1 MISQVACPDPSV
13 DTIHGIPAD
22 FSFSLLFSVF
32 LLAAWL
38 ATVAES
44 VPHLLMGFSFVLLSA
59 YFFLESLSRQ
69 PLYVCV
75 RLCVC
80 VCRFL
85 FLYLSLSFKP
95 FIPWIWHLVG
105 VLFNK
110 NTNSIVLPLMLR
122 HHRVGLTHSKTKLT
136 YAQRYPISCLIKIPK
151 DARFSGINGWAHQ
164 NLRF

>member
-13 DTIHGIPAD
+13 DTIHGIPAN

-80 VCRFL
+80 VCVAFSFSISRSLSSPLFPESGILLASYSTKIQIASSYLWCFVITGSGLHTRKLNWLMLKGIL
-85 FLYLSLSFKP
+85 FL
-95 FIPWIWHLVG
+95 V
-105 VLFNK
+105 
-110 NTNSIVLPLMLR
+110 
-122 HHRVGLTHSKTKLT
+122 
-136 YAQRYPISCLIKIPK
+136 
-151 DARFSGINGWAHQ
+151 
-164 NLRF
+164 